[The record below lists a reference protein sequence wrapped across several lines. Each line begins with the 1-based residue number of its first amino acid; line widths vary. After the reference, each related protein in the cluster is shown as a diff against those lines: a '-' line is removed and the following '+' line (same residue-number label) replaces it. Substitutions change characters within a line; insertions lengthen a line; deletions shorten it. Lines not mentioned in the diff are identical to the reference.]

1 MNCFAIR
8 VSYAKISR
16 MEQNDPY
23 HAYSELKSLMSTPYG
38 NAKKRYNPKYSP
50 RYVEGSKELREYP
63 RLMTMVQDDSL
74 EPDEEVSRKHLRRTH
89 WNTIALNLS
98 NHYVF

>member
-1 MNCFAIR
+1 MIEGDQNNELFATR

-38 NAKKRYNPKYSP
+38 DAKKRYNPRYSP

-63 RLMTMVQDDSL
+63 RLMTMVQDLSL
-74 EPDEEVSRKHLRRTH
+74 IH
-89 WNTIALNLS
+89 I
-98 NHYVF
+98 